1 MAILVLIRR
10 FGGYVKELIRSND
23 PVLLSYLMSVLEE
36 ERIDA
41 ILLDEHTS
49 ILEGSIGAIQRRIM
63 VLEEDLERA
72 KDILD
77 DIGEG
82 ETPA

>member
-1 MAILVLIRR
+1 M
-10 FGGYVKELIRSND
+10 KELIRSND